1 MGRIKEKILFC
12 GYRSW
17 ALDIFEDIKSSVT
30 EIEFDLARDK
40 DGLNEKIEKYNYKV
54 ILFIGWSWIIKE
66 EIINSKICV
75 CLHPSLLPKYRGGCP
90 LQHQIINGETTSAVT
105 LFVMDKE
112 IDHGPILWQKKFS
125 LEGGLC
131 GIFKRMEDLGHEGL
145 EFILKEYSDKGGLS
159 GEAQNH
165 EEATFFKRRKPSES
179 EIKIEDFSDYTAK
192 ELYNKVR
199 ALQDPYPN
207 PYLLCKNGT
216 KLFIKEA
223 NYNDERD

>member
-17 ALDIFEDIKSSVT
+17 ALDIFNSIKRDAP
-30 EIEFDLARDK
+30 EFEFDLVQDS
-40 DGLNEKIEKYNYKV
+40 DDLNKKIKQYNYKI

-66 EIINSKICV
+66 EIVNSKICI

-90 LQHQIINGETTSAVT
+90 LQHQIINGETISAVT
-105 LFVMDKE
+105 LFIMDDE
-112 IDHGPILWQKKFS
+112 IDHGPILWQRKFS
-125 LEGGLC
+125 LEGELYE
-131 GIFKRMEDLGHEGL
+131 IFQRIEALGAGGL
-145 EFILKEYSDKGGLS
+145 EFILKEYSDKGDLS
-159 GEAQNH
+159 SETQNH
-165 EEATFFKRRKPSES
+165 REATSFRRRKPKES
-179 EIKIEDFSDYTAK
+179 EIKTKDFSEYTAK

-207 PYLLCKNGT
+207 PYVLCKNGT

-223 NYNDERD
+223 DYDDERN